1 MVSVLVV
8 DDEVLFA
15 RTLAAGLSD
24 QGFDVAV
31 AHDGPEGYRLG
42 TRRSFDVIVLDIMLP
57 GLSGVE
63 VCRRLRE
70 DNVDTPI
77 LMLTAR
83 GAEAD
88 ETNALETGADDYL
101 RKPFSFP
108 VLVARCRALLRRG
121 SAAAEWM
128 ELTAGDLVLDRRR
141 RVARRGGAEV
151 RLSRRETALLEYLMK
166 SPGRVL
172 SKDEI
177 LERVWGGPGHDGN
190 LVEVYVA
197 YLRKKLDLAPGTSAV
212 RTVRGH
218 GYRFQ
223 G

>member
-31 AHDGPEGYRLG
+31 ANDGNEGYRLG
-42 TRRSFDVIVLDIMLP
+42 RRSSFDVIVLDIMLP

-70 DNVDTPI
+70 ENVDTPI

-83 GAEAD
+83 GAETD

-121 SAAAEWM
+121 SAASGWM
-128 ELTAGDLVLDRRR
+128 ELTVGDLVLDRRR

-166 SPGRVL
+166 SRGRVL
-172 SKDEI
+172 SKEEI
-177 LERVWGGPGHDGN
+177 LEQVWGGGHDSN

-197 YLRKKLDLAPGTSAV
+197 YLRKKLDLAPGTSTV

-223 G
+223 R

>member
-1 MVSVLVV
+1 MVSILVV

-15 RTLAAGLSD
+15 RTLAEGLSD

-31 AHDGPEGYRLG
+31 AHDGEQGYRLG
-42 TRRSFDVIVLDIMLP
+42 KKRSFDVIVLDIMLP
-57 GLSGVE
+57 HLSGVE
-63 VCRRLRE
+63 VCRRLRAE
-70 DNVDTPI
+70 SVDTPI

-83 GAEAD
+83 GAEID

-121 SAAAEWM
+121 SAASGWT
-128 ELTAGDLVLDRRR
+128 ELAAGDLVLDRRR

-166 SPGRVL
+166 AGGRVL
-172 SKDEI
+172 SKEEI
-177 LERVWGGPGHDGN
+177 LEQVWGGPDHAGN

-197 YLRKKLDLAPGTSAV
+197 YLRKKLDLAPGTSTV

>member
-1 MVSVLVV
+1 VVSILVV
-8 DDEVLFA
+8 DDEELFA

-24 QGFDVAV
+24 QGFDVSV
-31 AHDGPEGYRLG
+31 VHDGHEGYRLG
-42 TRRSFDVIVLDIMLP
+42 KEPRFDVIVLDIMLP
-57 GLSGVE
+57 ELSGVE
-63 VCRRLRE
+63 VCRRLRAE
-70 DNVDTPI
+70 DVGTPI

-121 SAAAEWM
+121 ERSGWS
-128 ELTAGDLVLDRRR
+128 ELTVGDLVLDPRR

-151 RLSRRETALLEYLMK
+151 RLSRRETALLEYLMR
-166 SPGRVL
+166 SSGQVV
-172 SKDEI
+172 SKEDI
-177 LERVWGGPGHDGN
+177 LKDVWGGCDDRRGN
-190 LVEVYVA
+190 LVEVYIG
-197 YLRKKLDLAPGTSAV
+197 YLRRKLDQVPGMSTV

-218 GYRFQ
+218 GYQ
-223 G
+223 LEG